1 MGNIN
6 DINKVSEQ
14 YSTPQNLDIRI
25 SIHEK
30 YSTNKLGFGNW
41 IYNHYEFF
49 DGCKILELGCG
60 NGNMWTN
67 KTDVI
72 GDKAELILSDL
83 SDGMLD
89 EAKIKLGKYNNIQF
103 KKIDIMDIP
112 YEDETFDFVI
122 ANMML
127 YHVPDLPAAIAISS
141 EADPGR

>member
-25 SIHEK
+25 SIHKK

-72 GDKAELILSDL
+72 GDKA
-83 SDGMLD
+83 
-89 EAKIKLGKYNNIQF
+89 
-103 KKIDIMDIP
+103 
-112 YEDETFDFVI
+112 
-122 ANMML
+122 
-127 YHVPDLPAAIAISS
+127 
-141 EADPGR
+141 